1 MYLEKLQTQVSPA
14 IHFAIPVLEQLSMAG
29 DNHKSRL
36 SRTTIDL
43 VTQLLVSLL
52 TTAKQPEDTPLI
64 SPFSH
69 SSW

>member
-1 MYLEKLQTQVSPA
+1 MYLEKLKTQVSPA

-52 TTAKQPEDTPLI
+52 TTAKQP
-64 SPFSH
+64 
-69 SSW
+69 